1 MENTTH
7 AYFYFLIFFLATL
20 LFTAAAVR
28 FAVFLSRKLFDR
40 RGEKVEKDGYAG
52 GFYQLSSV
60 TTSFAMRFSFI
71 ALLFVLFNAEMLLML
86 PWAMSLQLSG
96 DKGMMVASVV
106 VAFWIAGYL
115 YECKKGAFEWK

>member
-7 AYFYFLIFFLATL
+7 AYFYFLIFFLAAL
-20 LFTAAAVR
+20 LFTAGAVKFAA
-28 FAVFLSRKLFDR
+28 FLSHKLFDR
-40 RGEKVEKDGYAG
+40 RGETVKKDGYAG
-52 GFYQLSSV
+52 GFYLLSSV

-96 DKGMMVASVV
+96 NEGMMIASVV

-115 YECKKGAFEWK
+115 YEYKKGALEWK